1 MKNNKIIICL
11 TSLLALSLL
20 VTGCGKKV
28 EVKNGSKVTVSA
40 DNTKITATEY
50 YNEIKKTNI
59 SRLIDMIDKNLFE
72 KKYPTDDAEKEEV
85 KKQIDEIKSY
95 ANNDEEQFKS
105 LIKQYFGVESEKEL
119 ENSLKLE
126 HKRTTAVKD
135 YISKKLTD
143 KEIEDYYNNNI
154 TGKIK
159 ASHILIPIDAKEDAS
174 DEEKKEAEEKALKT
188 AKNIIKKL
196 DKGEKFSSLA
206 KKYSKDEGTSSN
218 GGDLGYFELSEMVS
232 EFSNAVKNLKD
243 NEYTKEPVK
252 TEYGYHIILK
262 TGEKDKE
269 KLEDIKEDIKTKLT
283 DQKMQNDSSL
293 FYTTL
298 IEIRKEAKI
307 KWNDSE
313 LKKAYEDYMNNL
325 IEKSK
330 TQNS

>member
-1 MKNNKIIICL
+1 
-11 TSLLALSLL
+11 
-20 VTGCGKKV
+20 
-28 EVKNGSKVTVSA
+28 
-40 DNTKITATEY
+40 
-50 YNEIKKTNI
+50 
-59 SRLIDMIDKNLFE
+59 
-72 KKYPTDDAEKEEV
+72 
-85 KKQIDEIKSY
+85 
-95 ANNDEEQFKS
+95 
-105 LIKQYFGVESEKEL
+105 
-119 ENSLKLE
+119 
-126 HKRTTAVKD
+126 
-135 YISKKLTD
+135 
-143 KEIEDYYNNNI
+143 
-154 TGKIK
+154 
-159 ASHILIPIDAKEDAS
+159 
-174 DEEKKEAEEKALKT
+174 
-188 AKNIIKKL
+188 
-196 DKGEKFSSLA
+196 
-206 KKYSKDEGTSSN
+206 
-218 GGDLGYFELSEMVS
+218 MVS